1 MTLGWKKTFALFLG
15 GQSISIFGSMLV
27 QYAITWY
34 ITLTTKS
41 GSLMT
46 ISIICGTL
54 PTFFIL
60 PFGGV
65 IADRFDRRKI
75 MILAD
80 SAIAIVTLALAISF
94 SLGHQELWLLF
105 LAQAVR
111 AIGGGFHSPAVS
123 AFLPQIVPKDDLMKA
138 NAAMASI
145 QSAIMLGA
153 PLAAGALMAFA
164 SVQALF
170 FVDVA
175 TAALAIAVLLAFVR
189 VPPHERALSKI
200 EVGYWKDLRDGFAY
214 ISGHAYVKRFFLFC
228 AAFFFLVAPV
238 AFLTPLQVARSFGDD
253 VWRLTAIEVLFSVG
267 MMAGGA
273 LIGVWGGFQN
283 RVRTMALSSFAV
295 GATTL
300 ALGLL
305 PWFVPYL
312 AAMALCGVSIPLF
325 NTPATVLL
333 QEKVEPEFMGRVFGA
348 MGMISTLTM
357 PLGMLVFGPLADSI
371 RIEYM
376 LIATGAGIFLL
387 GFSLLGNRVLIA
399 AGRKPEGALA
409 ETGAPASDPVDT
421 LPESDPSS
429 PS

>member
-1 MTLGWKKTFALFLG
+1 MALGWKRTFALFLG
-15 GQSISIFGSMLV
+15 GQSISLFGSMLV

-54 PTFFIL
+54 PTFFVM

-65 IADRFDRRKI
+65 VADRFDRRRI

-80 SAIAIVTLALAISF
+80 AAIALVTLALALSF
-94 SLGHQELWLLF
+94 ALGHEEYWLLF
-105 LAQAVR
+105 LAQAIR

-123 AFLPQIVPKDDLMKA
+123 AFFPQIVPKDELMKA
-138 NAAMASI
+138 NAAMGSI

-153 PLAAGALMAFA
+153 PLAAGALMSLA

-175 TAALAIAVLLAFVR
+175 TAAVAIAILLGFVR

-214 ISGHAYVKRFFLFC
+214 IAGHAYIKRFFLFC

-273 LIGVWGGFQN
+273 LIGAWGGFAN
-283 RVRTMALSSFAV
+283 RVATMALASFAV

-300 ALGLL
+300 GLGLL

-312 AAMALCGVSIPLF
+312 ALMALCGVSIPLF

-333 QEKVEPEFMGRVFGA
+333 QEKVEGEYMGRVFGA

-357 PLGMLVFGPLADSI
+357 PMGMLVFGPLADSL

-376 LIATGAGIFLL
+376 LVATGAGIFLL
-387 GFSLLGNRVLIA
+387 GFSLLGSKVLMA
-399 AGRKPEGALA
+399 AGRRLEPAAGPAPEAAA
-409 ETGAPASDPVDT
+409 EPAAPP
-421 LPESDPSS
+421 PSDPS
-429 PS
+429 